1 LVMSQPDIT
10 FCITMRCIWRD
21 ASRLLKTTNLFMIPG
36 TTLDRRF
43 NIAIMPAFATG
54 SGFIV
59 SMRRARVSFWPA
71 TSAKEVAV
79 APGHKTVTLTP

>member
-1 LVMSQPDIT
+1 MSQPDIT
-10 FCITMRCIWRD
+10 FCINMRCVWRGR
-21 ASRLLKTTNLFMIPG
+21 SRLL
-36 TTLDRRF
+36 DQRF

-59 SMRRARVSFWPA
+59 SMRRASVFFWPA

-79 APGHKTVTLTP
+79 APGHKTVTVTPLGLEFSVQRLA